1 MYDAENAVTVDRD
14 ATEDDINII
23 IEEDE
28 EVARQRARNIEQ
40 TRLAEIGQLP
50 RSTRARNLTS
60 RASDWHARKLN

>member
-14 ATEDDINII
+14 ATEDDII

>member
-60 RASDWHARKLN
+60 RASD